1 MNNPLHHVGQ
11 TASPQE
17 DAATPDD
24 QAGDAGA
31 EARKKNPGDEADRS
45 SLQHPEDPDSSAPRE
60 ASPTKRPASPGT
72 GSAPGGKPLEDL
84 KPGEPPPES
93 SAGS

>member
-11 TASPQE
+11 TASTQE
-17 DAATPDD
+17 DPTTPDD

-31 EARKKNPGDEADRS
+31 EARQKNRTDEADRS
-45 SLQHPEDPDSSAPRE
+45 SLQHPEDPDSSAPRDE
-60 ASPTKRPASPGT
+60 SATQGAAPGT
-72 GSAPGGKPLEDL
+72 GSAPGGKPIDDLE
-84 KPGEPPPES
+84 PGEPPPES